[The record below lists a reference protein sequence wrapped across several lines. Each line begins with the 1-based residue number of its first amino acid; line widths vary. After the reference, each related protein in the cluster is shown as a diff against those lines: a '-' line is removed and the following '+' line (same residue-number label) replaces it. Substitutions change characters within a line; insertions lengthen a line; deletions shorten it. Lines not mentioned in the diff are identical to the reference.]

1 MRWKCGR
8 SSSAPMC
15 SDSSRSTKVA
25 NSSAST
31 AALDTP
37 ITLVMHTWPPSL
49 VSAPG
54 LPSCTSQAGRGYAD
68 KPARSTATY
77 HRACGARGGA
87 GGYEELGD
95 GAGFAAAVAAGSRS
109 GRQVAGHGQSARPP
123 HRHHHLRPHCHRR
136 RVRSHAVS
144 RDGRD
149 VDREVYTCLNGP
161 HTRPGRAARSTR
173 TGGAGR
179 QAHDLAGLARRLGV
193 AARQYH
199 VGALLELLLR
209 LLPARASATPPFT
222 TGPPG
227 AHSVHTSGLARRWW
241 RWRRRSGGSVW
252 IESLLATKTVLF

>member
-1 MRWKCGR
+1 MVQALPRPLR
-8 SSSAPMC
+8 P
-15 SDSSRSTKVA
+15 
-25 NSSAST
+25 
-31 AALDTP
+31 AA
-37 ITLVMHTWPPSL
+37 V
-49 VSAPG
+49 VGAR
-54 LPSCTSQAGRGYAD
+54 SQAMASPLVR
-68 KPARSTATY
+68 PTAITTC
-77 HRACGARGGA
+77 A
-87 GGYEELGD
+87 
-95 GAGFAAAVAAGSRS
+95 
-109 GRQVAGHGQSARPP
+109 PP
-123 HRHHHLRPHCHRR
+123 PRPHCHRR